1 MTVEKKLLDNGKV
14 QVTTT
19 EEQDRY
25 ESARANQPSQYTDLI
40 CDIRQIPSVEL
51 IESVIKKNNT
61 MQLKRIKKNT
71 SAMKRSML
79 FITIMRAYDN
89 YVEDLKT
96 ILEAIKEAI
105 ETAASYKNVTL

>member
-1 MTVEKKLLDNGKV
+1 MDLCCEYLEVLNSKIITLVNTSDLSLLQDVEESFDNIK
-14 QVTTT
+14 
-19 EEQDRY
+19 
-25 ESARANQPSQYTDLI
+25 
-40 CDIRQIPSVEL
+40 
-51 IESVIKKNNT
+51 SVIKKNNK

-89 YVEDLKT
+89 YVDDLKT

-105 ETAASYKNVTL
+105 ETAAAYKNVTL

>member
-1 MTVEKKLLDNGKV
+1 MDLCCEYLEVLNSKIITLVNTSDLSLLQDVEESFDNIK
-14 QVTTT
+14 
-19 EEQDRY
+19 
-25 ESARANQPSQYTDLI
+25 
-40 CDIRQIPSVEL
+40 
-51 IESVIKKNNT
+51 SVIKKNNK